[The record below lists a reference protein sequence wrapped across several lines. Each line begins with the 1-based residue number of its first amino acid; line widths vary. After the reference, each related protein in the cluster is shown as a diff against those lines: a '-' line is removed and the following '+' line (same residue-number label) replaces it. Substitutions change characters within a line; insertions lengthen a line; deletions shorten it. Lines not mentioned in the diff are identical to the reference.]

1 MIFIEQFCRV
11 VIFVGFALGMSS
23 AHILS
28 ASAQAPKG
36 INEAFLI
43 ENSARVSKVKSYY
56 AGNTVMSYNKPY
68 GTQVEYFFPNGK
80 TFLWYPGNRDV
91 VRGEW
96 KVNKG
101 KDGFPQTCFRYQANS
116 VNPYTKVP
124 GGKWQCAQSIYIMF
138 TDKQRIKGDALGL
151 SKGLP
156 FKLSK
161 RKTSFK
167 RLAKKAK
174 LDARG
179 LRYLP
184 TAQDK

>member
-1 MIFIEQFCRV
+1 MNFIKRLCRV
-11 VIFVGFALGMSS
+11 LVVAGLVVG
-23 AHILS
+23 LS
-28 ASAQAPKG
+28 NVSISTSFAQAPKG
-36 INEAFLI
+36 INEAFLV
-43 ENSARVSKVKSYY
+43 ENTARVSKVKSYY
-56 AGNTVMSYNKPY
+56 AGNTVMTYNKPY
-68 GTQVEYFFPNGK
+68 GTQVEYFAPNGK
-80 TFLWYPGNRDV
+80 TYLWYPGNRAI

-124 GGKWQCAQSIYIMF
+124 GGQWQCAQSIYIMF
-138 TDKQRIKGDALGL
+138 TDIQRVKGDALGL

-167 RLAKKAK
+167 KLAKKAK
-174 LDARG
+174 LDANN

-184 TAQDK
+184 TARDK

>member
-1 MIFIEQFCRV
+1 MILVRYLPRS
-11 VIFVGFALGMSS
+11 IFFVSLLLTVLS
-23 AHILS
+23 LS
-28 ASAQAPKG
+28 APAAFAQAPKG

-43 ENSARVSKVKSYY
+43 ENSARVSKVRAYY
-56 AGNTVMSYNKPY
+56 KGNTVMSYNKPY
-68 GTQVEYFFPNGK
+68 GTQVEYFSPNGK
-80 TFLWYPGNRDV
+80 TFLWYPGNRDI

-138 TDKQRIKGDALGL
+138 TDQQRIKGDALGL

-156 FKLSK
+156 FMLSK